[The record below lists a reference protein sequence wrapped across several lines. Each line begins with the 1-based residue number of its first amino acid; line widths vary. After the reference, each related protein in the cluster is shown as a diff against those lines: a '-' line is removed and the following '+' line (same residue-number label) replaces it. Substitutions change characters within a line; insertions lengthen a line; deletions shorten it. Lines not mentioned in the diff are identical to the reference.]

1 MYELS
6 QMLDLLLGLR
16 LLGVPPIVKAVWQIE
31 DKQQCEEYPS
41 QYLSLHDNT
50 TSPIS
55 HTSKTVEG
63 FMNPSRKE
71 HEGIQDVSQYGN
83 I

>member
-1 MYELS
+1 MFNHEI
-6 QMLDLLLGLR
+6 
-16 LLGVPPIVKAVWQIE
+16 VPPIVKAVWQIE
-31 DKQQCEEYPS
+31 DKQQCEECPS
-41 QYLSLHDNT
+41 QCLSLHDNT
-50 TSPIS
+50 TSPLS
-55 HTSKTVEG
+55 LTSDTVEG